1 MAAIGSDE
9 WLTLLVGAA
18 VPVDAEVTGKVSV
31 TIERSPSGKVG
42 WTELYDSGVLVATTA
57 PAEKGADIALIA
69 KFDEF
74 VAMLEG
80 ASDPA
85 VLFMQ
90 GRLKLTG
97 DMGMFMKMLPGLL
110 TDDAAA
116 GRAELASATDA

>member
-1 MAAIGSDE
+1 VAAIGSDP
-9 WLTLLVGAA
+9 WLACLVANA
-18 VPVDAEVTGKVSV
+18 VPLDGDVTGRVSV
-31 TIERSPSGKVG
+31 TIENSPSGKIG
-42 WTELYDSGVLVATTA
+42 WTEHYEAGVLVEASA

-74 VAMLEG
+74 VSMLGG
-80 ASDPA
+80 ASDPS

-110 TDDAAA
+110 TDAASA
-116 GRAELASATDA
+116 GRVKLAAATDA